1 MKCPHVVLKFC
12 QLLASHKQQKLV
24 SDEQKKSQYMIM
36 HLTKLFVAFFAIH
49 SIKEKY
55 AVNFLETYSTR
66 VIIELNPV
74 LLAGCFDCKQISI

>member
-1 MKCPHVVLKFC
+1 
-12 QLLASHKQQKLV
+12 
-24 SDEQKKSQYMIM
+24 MIM

-49 SIKEKY
+49 NIKEMY
-55 AVNFLETYSTR
+55 AVNFFETYSTR